1 MNRPMIV
8 SSFQTHFYP
17 TLPKFVVSDINKKV
31 YARSKREN
39 ASRSSLESFAME
51 TTKKSFLSADHIE
64 RRYPFASR
72 RIDRNEY
79 RKITRYTERKKR
91 RIGKIQTSI
100 KSDMHALTHD
110 ILMLDEK
117 RKTFGLTLVTH
128 LQKLILEFDGDGDE
142 HHLRLLCRKLSKLI
156 RHYHITPPRLPK
168 RPTFEQ
174 YFTAITKMTTDD
186 WINDRLE
193 RLKFE
198 YIEYSQISLG
208 RVGNNANQSK
218 YVSAM
223 TLNNFLEAQDK
234 QAKFLADYCIYN
246 ADEDISV
253 DLENVFMASTSNPE
267 NRRIEM
273 MVRSRGF
280 EELADAKGYTAA
292 FITWTLAS
300 QYHRNSKNWNGANPK
315 EGHQNLMKQWSR
327 ARAILAKQG
336 VDYFGFRVAEPHK
349 DGTAHA
355 HYFLFCKEEE
365 KELIVSTLRDIAIEE
380 DKQELYYKTV
390 NGKSVKRN
398 KPVLRARFDCK
409 FCDPSKG
416 GATAY
421 IAKYIAKNLNGSHMS
436 ESDKKAAQSVRAWAS
451 LWRIRQFQQFGGAPV
466 SIWRALRKTSA
477 EEIKALKC
485 DELSEL
491 HGHADKSRWKD
502 FVQGI
507 GDAQITYEEKE
518 NRYFETVK
526 KIVGFSFMH
535 HCVNTIKA
543 QWEIIRKS
551 DLKATQKRDGVPSR
565 STENNC
571 NPAPKKPISPLEKAL
586 MDLTGWNIKRVQCLV
601 KPLTLGI
608 KVTIDDMTT
617 VSIRNGRLAVS

>member
-1 MNRPMIV
+1 MIV
-8 SSFQTHFYP
+8 SNFQTHFYP

-39 ASRSSLESFAME
+39 ASRRSLERFAIE
-51 TTKKSFLSADHIE
+51 VTKKSFLSAEHIE
-64 RRYPFASR
+64 HRYPFASR
-72 RIDRNEY
+72 RIDRKEY
-79 RKITRYTERKKR
+79 RKITRYTERKKHR
-91 RIGKIQTSI
+91 TGRIQTSI
-100 KSDMHALTHD
+100 KNDMLGLTHD
-110 ILMLDEK
+110 ILMLDER
-117 RKTFGLTLVTH
+117 RKVFGQTLVNH
-128 LQKLILEFDGDGDE
+128 LQKLILNFDGDGDE
-142 HHLRLLCRKLSKLI
+142 HHLLLLCRKLSKFI
-156 RHYHITPPRLPK
+156 KRYHITPPQLPK
-168 RPTFEQ
+168 HPTFEQ
-174 YFTAITKMTTDD
+174 YLTAITKMTTDD
-186 WINDRLE
+186 WIGSRLE

-198 YIEYSQISLG
+198 YIEYSQIALS

-223 TLNNFLEAQDK
+223 TLNNFLEAQAK

-253 DLENVFMASTSNPE
+253 DLENVYQASTSNPE

-280 EELADAKGYTAA
+280 EEIAEVQGYTAA
-292 FITWTLAS
+292 FVTWTLAS
-300 QYHRNSKNWNGANPK
+300 KYHRNSKNWNGANPK
-315 EGHQNLMKQWSR
+315 EGHRNLMKQWSR

-380 DKQELYYKTV
+380 DKDELYFKTV
-390 NGKSVKRN
+390 NGKLKKRN

-436 ESDKKAAQSVRAWAS
+436 EADKKAAQSVRAWAS

-466 SIWRALRKTSA
+466 SIWRALRKTST

-485 DELSEL
+485 DELTEL
-491 HGHADKSRWKD
+491 HEHADNSRWKD

-507 GDAQITYEEKE
+507 GNAQINYEEKE
-518 NRYFETVK
+518 NRYFETIK
-526 KIVGFSFMH
+526 RIVGFSFMS
-535 HCVNTIKA
+535 HCISTVKA

-551 DLKATQKRDGVPSR
+551 DLKATPKRDGVPSR

-571 NPAPKKPISPLEKAL
+571 NPIPEKPISPLEKAL
-586 MDLTGWNIKRVQCLV
+586 MDLTGWSVKRVQCLV

-608 KVTIDDMTT
+608 KVTIDDMTSI
-617 VSIRNGRLAVS
+617 SIRNGRLAMT

>member
-1 MNRPMIV
+1 MIV

-17 TLPKFVVSDINKKV
+17 TLPKFVVKDINKKV
-31 YARSKREN
+31 YARSKRKN
-39 ASRSSLESFAME
+39 STSRTLEQFAME
-51 TTKKSFLSADHIE
+51 TTKNSFKSAEHIE
-64 RRYPFASR
+64 QRYPFASR
-72 RIDRNEY
+72 RIDRQEY
-79 RKITRYTERKKR
+79 KKISRYTERKKR

-100 KSDMHALTHD
+100 KSNMHALTHD
-110 ILMLDEK
+110 ILMIDEK
-117 RKTFGLTLVTH
+117 RKEFGLSLVTH
-128 LQKLILEFDGDGDE
+128 LKKLILECEGDGDE
-142 HHLRLLCRKLSKLI
+142 HHLRLLCNTLAKSVRRYYI
-156 RHYHITPPRLPK
+156 ALPK
-168 RPTFEQ
+168 LPKHPTFEQ
-174 YFTAITKMTTDD
+174 YFSALTKMTTDD

-198 YIEYSQISLG
+198 YIEYSQISLS
-208 RVGNNANQSK
+208 RVGSKAHQSK
-218 YVSAM
+218 YVSVM

-280 EELADAKGYTAA
+280 EELADSKGYTAA
-292 FITWTLAS
+292 FVSWTLAS
-300 QYHRNSKNWNGANPK
+300 KYHRNSKNWNGANPK
-315 EGHQNLMKQWSR
+315 DGHKNLMKQWSR
-327 ARAILAKQG
+327 GRAILAKQG
-336 VDYFGFRVAEPHK
+336 IDYFGFRVAEPHK

-365 KELIVSTLRDIAIEE
+365 KELIISTLRNIAIEE
-380 DKQELYYKTV
+380 DKDELYYKTV
-390 NGKSVKRN
+390 NGKLIKRN

-409 FCDPSKG
+409 YCDPSKG

-436 ESDKKAAQSVRAWAS
+436 EADKKAAQSVRAWAS

-466 SIWRALRKTSA
+466 SIWRALRKTST

-485 DELSEL
+485 DELTEL
-491 HGHADKSRWKD
+491 HGHADKSRWKS

-507 GDAQITYEEKE
+507 GDAQIQYEEKE

-526 KIVGFSFMH
+526 HIVGFSFMS
-535 HCVNTIKA
+535 HCISTVKA
-543 QWEIIRKS
+543 QWEIIKKS

-571 NPAPKKPISPLEKAL
+571 NQPQEIKISPLEKEL
-586 MDLTGWNIKRVQCLV
+586 MTVTGWSVKGVQCLIV
-601 KPLTLGI
+601 PLMRGSR
-608 KVTIDDMTT
+608 
-617 VSIRNGRLAVS
+617 VSIDRYTNISFTNNRLLVN